1 MTLLIRPRKKQIY
14 SWIGGNFNRKK
25 SELGS
30 AIFTKKSLPLWVTLY
45 CSKTRFGFQRRK
57 KNQNIGLNKHKH
69 PFKFDQKKVL
79 QIILC
84 YLYFPKKIPK
94 HCKNT
99 MHDNFIK
106 KNFFLKLCLTYPAVY

>member
-1 MTLLIRPRKKQIY
+1 VTLLIRPRKKQIY

-84 YLYFPKKIPK
+84 YHVIFQKKFQNIAKIPCMTISLKKISFRRQ
-94 HCKNT
+94 
-99 MHDNFIK
+99 NF
-106 KNFFLKLCLTYPAVY
+106 